1 MYILLIIIIMILLL
15 LYYYFCVIKKEKKL
29 KIAIKSIRPK
39 VLKELKREVILEPVD
54 VEYYNKLKRAK
65 EKLMEDRK
73 KNYRMNKETIN
84 NEIAEIK
91 NDDIIIDL
99 RVIENLNN
107 LEDIGNNNLQ
117 NVHDTTV
124 QDTIKKKYFNL
135 RYKYKNKKRDNII
148 EDVIQLAN
156 HKIAKDKVERLKFI
170 LEEIY
175 KRDSNIIN
183 LKNATEIEVLN
194 MMWDID
200 ELKEQI
206 INELLDCYEPLFN
219 GIVCPT
225 GVVSR
230 LLNADIVLDPESTPR
245 TIELLRTEMLNI
257 ASKIRIKCEE
267 DSEYKELNEEEQ
279 NKKLKEA
286 IKEELNRT
294 YVNII
299 SAETIQKELDT
310 WIDYI

>member
-245 TIELLRTEMLNI
+245 TITLLRTEMLNI

>member
-1 MYILLIIIIMILLL
+1 MILLL

-245 TIELLRTEMLNI
+245 TITLLRTEMLNI